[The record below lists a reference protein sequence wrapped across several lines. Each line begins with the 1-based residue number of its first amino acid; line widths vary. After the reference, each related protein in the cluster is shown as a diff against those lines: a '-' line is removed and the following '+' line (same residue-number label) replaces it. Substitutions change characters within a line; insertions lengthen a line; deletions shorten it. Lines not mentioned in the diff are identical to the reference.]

1 MLKQVSCVVLLKR
14 ALLSGLVI
22 YLVVALF
29 DLVWQQLLKKSPQG
43 ERAEARKSRNQQVEP
58 DLVSRL
64 TEDPARGAELLQK
77 MGLTREEDN

>member
-1 MLKQVSCVVLLKR
+1 VVLLKR

-22 YLVVALF
+22 YLVVAF
-29 DLVWQQLLKKSPQG
+29 FHLVWQQLARESPQG
-43 ERAEARKSRNQQVEP
+43 ERSEARRSRNQQVEP